1 MNNIVSVSRQSL
13 VSNINRLSAAP
24 GPVSITIETPGS
36 SIPLSPSLG
45 PSLGPSL
52 SPSLGGVLVANEQ
65 VLGAPCLA
73 R

>member
-1 MNNIVSVSRQSL
+1 MMNNIVSVSRQSL

-45 PSLGPSL
+45 PSL

>member
-24 GPVSITIETPGS
+24 GPVSITIETPGA
-36 SIPLSPSLG
+36 SIPLS